1 MEDFLMQLK
10 ASTLAEWLAFV
21 LGVLQVGL
29 ALFNRRANFVA
40 GILSV
45 ATYTWL
51 FYEAGLYAESLLNA
65 YYFVISIAGL
75 ISWQESAKGSLPVTR
90 TSGPEWLRVGMLLV
104 ISFGILYGVLSQ
116 YTNSTVPLPDAL
128 VTSLAWAGSW
138 LLMKRK
144 LENWLVLN
152 MSNVLAIPLQLSKG
166 MELAAVLTM
175 IYVVLAIAGYFR
187 WRRALKIH

>member
-1 MEDFLMQLK
+1 MQLK

>member
-1 MEDFLMQLK
+1 MDDFLMQLK
-10 ASTLAEWLAFV
+10 ASTLAEWLAFG

-45 ATYTWL
+45 AIYTWL

-75 ISWQESAKGSLPVTR
+75 LYWGRTKAGSLVISR
-90 TSGPEWLRVGMLLV
+90 TQGNEWLRVSMLFLAAL
-104 ISFGILYGVLSQ
+104 SILYFVLSR
-116 YTNSTVPLPDAL
+116 YTNSTVPFPDAL

-152 MSNVLAIPLQLSKG
+152 VSNVLAIPLQISKG

-175 IYVVLAIAGYFR
+175 IYLVLAVAGFIR
-187 WRRALKIH
+187 WKKEVATY